1 MQPEQDIFLEILFR
15 EHYHALLLYAYAF
28 VKDHS
33 ESQVAVQEGF
43 RIACSKIDEVMA
55 APNPVGWMKQT
66 IKYVSLNMVK
76 RKKRQMLLFVSLE
89 ETIHSQQDSQEKLT
103 ELLDLCAG
111 AVSKQEFALYRRVVL
126 EGLPYSEA
134 AKELGVSLGAC
145 YKRLERI
152 ESRLRAALEKELG
165 GS

>member
-1 MQPEQDIFLEILFR
+1 MQPEQDIFLEKLFR
-15 EHYHALLLYAYAF
+15 EHYHSLLLYACAF
-28 VKDHS
+28 VKDRS

-43 RIACSKIDEVMA
+43 RIACTKIDEVMS
-55 APNPVGWMKQT
+55 APTPVGWMKES

-89 ETIHSQQDSQEKLT
+89 EAVHSQQNSQEKLM

-126 EGLPYSEA
+126 DGLPYSEA
-134 AKELGVSLGAC
+134 AKEIGRQYGCLL
-145 YKRLERI
+145 
-152 ESRLRAALEKELG
+152 
-165 GS
+165 